1 MGANYLRSSAW
12 RAYGFAIFAWAVAF
26 GVRLGLA
33 PWFPPGFPYL
43 TFFPAVVLVAYF
55 AGLRPAVLT
64 ATLSGLTAWWFWI
77 GPTGF
82 DLGFATLMAI
92 VFYVFVVAV
101 DIFFIVGMDGA
112 RRRLA
117 EEVER
122 STALAHARDLLMREV
137 QHRVSNNLQV
147 VSALLHLEARGAG
160 DPSARKALVDAAA
173 RTSLVARIQRSL
185 AEAEKGATAV
195 ESLARRI
202 SDDALQAA
210 GRTDVAVT
218 IRSEC
223 VVLSAEE
230 ATPVVL
236 VMLECVNNALEHAF
250 PAGPGRI
257 DIRLFD
263 QDGRRTLEVAD
274 DGAGLNE
281 DVPLPTNSLG
291 MRIISALAQQL
302 GGEWTLERGMPG
314 TVGRLSWPRPPASP
328 V

>member
-1 MGANYLRSSAW
+1 MGSDYLRGSAW
-12 RAYGFAIFAWAVAF
+12 RAYGLAIFAWAVAF
-26 GVRLGLA
+26 AVRHGLA

-55 AGLRPAVLT
+55 AGFRPAVLT

-82 DLGFATLMAI
+82 DVGFATLVALG
-92 VFYVFVVAV
+92 FYVCVVAV

-122 STALAHARDLLMREV
+122 STALAQARDILMHEV

-147 VSALLHLEARGAG
+147 VSALLQLEARGAEN
-160 DPSARKALVDAAA
+160 PSARKALLDAAA

-185 AEAEKGATAV
+185 AEADAGATAF

-223 VVLSAEE
+223 VALSAEE

-250 PAGPGRI
+250 PTEPGSI

-263 QDGRRTLEVAD
+263 RDGRRTLEVAD
-274 DGAGLNE
+274 DGAGLSG
-281 DVPLPTNSLG
+281 DPAALTGSLG

-302 GGEWTLERGMPG
+302 GGDWRLEAGTPG
-314 TVGRLSWPRPPASP
+314 AIGRLSWPATAG